1 MLRRSQPTTILE
13 QFLNLP
19 LPPSNLPLLGSFFFS
34 LGCAFATILVLLLHG
49 SMPLVSYDIENHRLQ
64 PAANS
69 TVAEIEESLEEA
81 HRLFALFLMVFYIV
95 FVFLVLGAVTLGIY
109 ICIERL
115 VHSRRRRKN
124 ARYYGGEL
132 PGKFPKRIMEGKWFY
147 KQSDSASTEELNS
160 EEAYELMVA
169 EGLAV
174 PQEAHL
180 RQPKS
185 GFRENPPENSKTAN
199 DFRFIP
205 LQQDLNAAYITDEDP
220 EGSLYPKTPQSGG
233 CLNG

>member
-1 MLRRSQPTTILE
+1 
-13 QFLNLP
+13 
-19 LPPSNLPLLGSFFFS
+19 
-34 LGCAFATILVLLLHG
+34 
-49 SMPLVSYDIENHRLQ
+49 MPLVSYDIENHRLE

-81 HRLFALFLMVFYIV
+81 QRLFALFLMVFYIV

-115 VHSRRRRKN
+115 VHSRRRRKY
-124 ARYYGGEL
+124 AHLYGDEL
-132 PGKFPKRIMEGKWFY
+132 PAKFPKRIMEGKWFY

-174 PQEAHL
+174 PEEAHI
-180 RQPKS
+180 RQPRCGARDTPLERCS
-185 GFRENPPENSKTAN
+185 ITAT
-199 DFRFIP
+199 DSRCIP
-205 LQQDLNAAYITDEDP
+205 RQQDCNTAYITDEYP
-220 EGSLYPKTPQSGG
+220 GGSLIPELSK
-233 CLNG
+233 N

>member
-1 MLRRSQPTTILE
+1 MTSLTTLE
-13 QFLNLP
+13 S
-19 LPPSNLPLLGSFFFS
+19 PPNNAVFFS

-49 SMPLVSYDIENHRLQ
+49 SMPLVSYDIENHRLE

-81 HRLFALFLMVFYIV
+81 HRLFTLFLMVFYIV

-174 PQEAHL
+174 PEEAHL
-180 RQPKS
+180 RQPRNGLLEK
-185 GFRENPPENSKTAN
+185 PPENSKTAN
-199 DFRFIP
+199 DIRCIP
-205 LQQDLNAAYITDEDP
+205 LQQDLNTAYITDEDP
-220 EGSLYPKTPQSGG
+220 DGFLFSKAPQSGG
-233 CLNG
+233 YLNC